1 MGHVDA
7 ALEQEFLHVTVA
19 QRKTIIEPDSMADD
33 LAGKAVVLV
42 ACRGS
47 GWSHIGGLS

>member
-1 MGHVDA
+1 MGYVET

-33 LAGKAVVLV
+33 LVGKVVVLV
-42 ACRGS
+42 AFRVN
-47 GWSHIGGLS
+47 GWSHVGVLS